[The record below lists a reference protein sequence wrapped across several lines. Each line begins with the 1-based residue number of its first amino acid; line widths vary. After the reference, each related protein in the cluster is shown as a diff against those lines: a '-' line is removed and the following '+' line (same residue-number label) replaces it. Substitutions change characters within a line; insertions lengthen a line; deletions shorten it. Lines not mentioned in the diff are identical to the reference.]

1 MISYTL
7 SLFFPFT
14 NVFDKNPFL
23 LLHKPKTF
31 SRDKRVSTKDQVT
44 ISCNLQLFLTAR
56 SNATKSGKKSGRA
69 EDWRGPIVQT
79 LYIMQYCN
87 TLIYIFPTFSL
98 SDWSKSSTG
107 IIIIIQKGSWSDIWE
122 IRC

>member
-107 IIIIIQKGSWSDIWE
+107 IIIIIQKGIVIWSE
-122 IRC
+122 R